1 MKKLS
6 HIIAFVSLCLFPF
19 VGNAQD
25 IKVES
30 VDPIL
35 EDTAMIP
42 ANSILTHKDS
52 LELQNL
58 EKKSKNKRDW
68 NTWKPNVKRALWLSI
83 VLPGAGQIYNRKYW
97 KLPIFYGGVVGC
109 IYAMSWNGQMYDDY
123 SKAYMDIMDSDP
135 NTESY
140 NQFLHLGVT
149 IDDNNKT
156 QYQELFRKRKD
167 RYRRWRDMST
177 FVLIGVYALSIIDA
191 YVDASLSDFDISK
204 DLSLHIQPTVI
215 NNSLYR
221 NPFQSSG
228 FGFSCSLNF

>member
-1 MKKLS
+1 
-6 HIIAFVSLCLFPF
+6 
-19 VGNAQD
+19 
-25 IKVES
+25 
-30 VDPIL
+30 
-35 EDTAMIP
+35 
-42 ANSILTHKDS
+42 
-52 LELQNL
+52 
-58 EKKSKNKRDW
+58 
-68 NTWKPNVKRALWLSI
+68 
-83 VLPGAGQIYNRKYW
+83 
-97 KLPIFYGGVVGC
+97 
-109 IYAMSWNGQMYDDY
+109 MSWNGQMYDDY

-156 QYQELFRKRKD
+156 QCQELFRKRKD